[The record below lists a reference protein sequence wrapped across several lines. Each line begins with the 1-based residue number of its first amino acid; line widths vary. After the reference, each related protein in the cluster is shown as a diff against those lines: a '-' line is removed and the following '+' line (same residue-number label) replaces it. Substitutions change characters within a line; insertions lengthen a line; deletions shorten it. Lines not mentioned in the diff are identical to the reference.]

1 MGLCVGELHH
11 VTDRPRAFDFFQSIL
26 SASFSRSIDIKG
38 HRKLVDTI
46 EEASLYFHYVPNIL
60 PYHFL
65 RRNIFG
71 ETTMSN
77 LSGKGVLILNEG
89 LQHYRPHALI
99 NFSLEVCKRQ

>member
-1 MGLCVGELHH
+1 MTFNTH
-11 VTDRPRAFDFFQSIL
+11 VTLRFCKILRFYFFVGL
-26 SASFSRSIDIKG
+26 RE
-38 HRKLVDTI
+38 LVKR
-46 EEASLYFHYVPNIL
+46 LN
-60 PYHFL
+60 
-65 RRNIFG
+65 G